1 MNFDKLEKKCKTLE
15 KVIRQLSPIYKQT
28 NDHKQKDYLETIVGA
43 AIWYLP
49 TGQNLYSGKI
59 SEKAIAEVKNGKKWS
74 QLTKEHIFP
83 RKKAGRDLLKNLNK
97 ESLQNAYINQYGRYH
112 LVTSKE
118 NKELVKFQKEND
130 YNWEKAY
137 KEVKIKLFNKKIEE
151 IKTLY

>member
-1 MNFDKLEKKCKTLE
+1 M
-15 KVIRQLSPIYKQT
+15 
-28 NDHKQKDYLETIVGA
+28 
-43 AIWYLP
+43 
-49 TGQNLYSGKI
+49 
-59 SEKAIAEVKNGKKWS
+59 
-74 QLTKEHIFP
+74 
-83 RKKAGRDLLKNLNK
+83 LKNLNK

-118 NKELVKFQKEND
+118 NKELVKFPKEND